1 MNTFLF
7 PFLAVIVGAST
18 LWLGKWINKKFLP
31 LLLSFSGA
39 LLLSLIVFE
48 LLPTIYKDADSNIGL
63 WILTGILLQL
73 VLESLSKGAE
83 HGHLHVHGT
92 NRLPLTLL
100 ISLSIHSIVEGFSLG
115 QFSGLTIGVSI
126 HKLPITIVIA
136 LFLAKSTIKKG
147 WSFLLLILF
156 GLMTPLGSY
165 LSLFVKNDSAIQ
177 IAANAMVVGVLLHVS
192 TTILFESNSN
202 HKLKINNLIAIV
214 SAFVIGYF
222 L

>member
-1 MNTFLF
+1 MNAFVL
-7 PFLAVIVGAST
+7 PFITVVIGASA
-18 LWLGKWINKKFLP
+18 LWLDKWVNKKMLP

-48 LLPTIYKDADSNIGL
+48 LLPSVYENSEINIGL
-63 WILTGILLQL
+63 WVLIGILTQL
-73 VLESLSKGAE
+73 VLETLSKGAE
-83 HGHLHVHGT
+83 HGHLHVHNT
-92 NRLPLTLL
+92 NRLPLTLF
-100 ISLSIHSIVEGFSLG
+100 ISLSIHAIIEGFSLD
-115 QFSGLTIGVSI
+115 QFTGLTIGVSI

-136 LFLAKSTIKKG
+136 LFLAKSKIRKL

-165 LSLFVKNDSAIQ
+165 LSLFWESKPTVQLALNGLVI
-177 IAANAMVVGVLLHVS
+177 GVLLHVS

-202 HKLKINNLIAIV
+202 HKLKINNLIAIIF
-214 SAFVIGYF
+214 AFVIGYF